1 MHLDGVGKRFDGR
14 WVLRDIDIDLS
25 TGDRLAVV
33 GPNGSGKSTLLRLLC
48 GFARPSEG
56 RMTVTRNDASVPD
69 DDLPFLASLTA
80 PALDLIEEYD
90 LGESIAFHTGFLPAR
105 VPDARAVARDELG
118 FPDGLPV
125 QAYSSGMQQRL
136 KLFLA
141 LVSDTPIVLL
151 DEPTSNLDAQGVAWY
166 MEMVERFAPA
176 GERIVVVASNDDRE
190 TTFCTTTVHVGD
202 QSVTRA

>member
-1 MHLDGVGKRFDGR
+1 MRLDGVGKRFDGR
-14 WVLRDIDIDLS
+14 WVLRGIDLDLT
-25 TGDRLAVV
+25 TGDRLAVI

-56 RMTVTRNDASVPD
+56 RLTVTRDDASVPD

-80 PALDLIEEYD
+80 PALDLIQEYD
-90 LGESIAFHTGFLPAR
+90 LRESIAFHTGFLPAR
-105 VPDARAVARDELG
+105 IPDAQAVARDELG

-151 DEPTSNLDAQGVAWY
+151 DEPTANLDAQGVGWY
-166 MEMVERFAPA
+166 LEMVDRFAPP
-176 GERIVVVASNDDRE
+176 GERIVVVASNDERE
-190 TTFCTTTVHVGD
+190 TTFCTSTLHVGD
-202 QSVTRA
+202 HSSTRA